1 MNIVY
6 KLTNI
11 DKSEGKRFYIGSKRE
26 CDVVEIEG
34 INCIVSI
41 RTGRRYLSSSQSLEF
56 AEDLKSGNRFDA
68 EVLEVVEGKSLQKL
82 YERESFW
89 IDKMGAVDSDEY
101 YNISNSLKRTDQ
113 DAIVNNFGETVK
125 EYASRCSSLSKRDGT
140 ARSLGF
146 SNYGLLQMHILN
158 EYDSGKSMAQISK
171 ELGRERHFS
180 KATLKG
186 LNSETIKS
194 EIEKA
199 SLLQGDLRR
208 LIAQGSSFY
217 KACEILG
224 LNDVVG
230 RIALGDYEDSRS
242 LRVAYTRGYTQQE
255 YEDIVLEETLKYGD
269 FNQASKAL
277 GLVKKTYER
286 YLMCALKRRLSP
298 SEA

>member
-11 DKSEGKRFYIGSKRE
+11 DKSEGKRFYIGSKKE

-34 INCIVSI
+34 INCIVSN
-41 RTGRRYLSSSQSLEF
+41 RTGKRYLSSSQSMEF
-56 AEDLKSGNRFDA
+56 AEDLKSGNRFNA
-68 EVLEVVEGKSLQKL
+68 EVLEVVEGKSLKKL
-82 YERESFW
+82 CERESSW
-89 IDKMGAVDSDEY
+89 IEHFNAVSSDEY
-101 YNISNSLKRTDQ
+101 YNMANGIKKMDQ
-113 DAIVNNFGETVK
+113 DAVINNFGETVK

-140 ARSLGF
+140 AKSLGF
-146 SNYGLLQMHILN
+146 SNYGLLQMHILD

-171 ELGRERHFS
+171 ALGRERHFS
-180 KATLKG
+180 KVTLKG
-186 LNSETIKS
+186 LSSETIKS
-194 EIEKA
+194 EIDKA
-199 SLLQGDLRR
+199 VMLQSELRR

-230 RIALGDYEDSRS
+230 RIALGDYEDNRS
-242 LRVAYTRGYTQQE
+242 LRVAYTRGYTQEE
-255 YEDIVLEETLKYGD
+255 YEDIVLEASLKYSD
-269 FNQASKAL
+269 FNQASKEL

-286 YLMCALKRRLSP
+286 YLMSALKRRLSP